1 MRVEICRILV
11 FACSII
17 TSYALVRLQL
27 DQMLAVFVNL
37 VVAKVTDVFLK
48 RGIGLESCI
57 VRLNVL
63 EHLEELTEP
72 ANFFLFFLSISI
84 LPSFVKFIN
93 GSSDDALFLFI

>member
-37 VVAKVTDVFLK
+37 VVAKVTDVFQK
-48 RGIGLESCI
+48 REIGLVSI
-57 VRLNVL
+57 TAHLNVL

-72 ANFFLFFLSISI
+72 ANFFLFF
-84 LPSFVKFIN
+84 
-93 GSSDDALFLFI
+93 

>member
-37 VVAKVTDVFLK
+37 VVAKVTDVFQK

-63 EHLEELTEP
+63 EHLEELMEP
-72 ANFFLFFLSISI
+72 ANFFLFF
-84 LPSFVKFIN
+84 
-93 GSSDDALFLFI
+93 